1 LKEILNVSKVTV
13 IEDLSNSVI
22 ALPATGSKCAR
33 CWNFMPEI
41 SSYGIWENVCTR
53 CQGALKE
60 MGIDPPQP
68 AATEAAQ

>member
-1 LKEILNVSKVTV
+1 
-13 IEDLSNSVI
+13 
-22 ALPATGSKCAR
+22 
-33 CWNFMPEI
+33 MPEI